1 LHYSVNFSLLENMKV
16 VFQIAEVKIKERKKV
31 IIYLNMVGFK
41 EKVQNLEYV

>member
-1 LHYSVNFSLLENMKV
+1 MKV